1 MKICINFKSNQ
12 FKIKKKKE
20 KKLRFINL
28 FISCN
33 NLCIFSFVKD
43 VSFYFE
49 MFVVLVIPNEYIPF
63 FSFFFVISLGCI
75 YPREM
80 EGRKA
85 TMQRLL
91 LISGPVVV
99 DRSNPVFIT

>member
-1 MKICINFKSNQ
+1 MKICINLKSNQ

-63 FSFFFVISLGCI
+63 FSFFFLLSLSDV
-75 YPREM
+75 YTLERW
-80 EGRKA
+80 KA
-85 TMQRLL
+85 ERQRCKGYFSLADPWSW
-91 LISGPVVV
+91 IVRIRFS
-99 DRSNPVFIT
+99 

>member
-1 MKICINFKSNQ
+1 MKICINLKSNQ

-20 KKLRFINL
+20 KKFRFINL

-33 NLCIFSFVKD
+33 NFSFVKD

-63 FSFFFVISLGCI
+63 FFFFCYLSRMYI
-75 YPREM
+75 P
-80 EGRKA
+80 
-85 TMQRLL
+85 
-91 LISGPVVV
+91 
-99 DRSNPVFIT
+99 

>member
-1 MKICINFKSNQ
+1 MKICINLKSNQ

-33 NLCIFSFVKD
+33 NFSFVKD

-63 FSFFFVISLGCI
+63 FFFFCYLSRMYI
-75 YPREM
+75 P
-80 EGRKA
+80 
-85 TMQRLL
+85 
-91 LISGPVVV
+91 
-99 DRSNPVFIT
+99 